1 MKKKLH
7 IDLETYSSVDITS
20 CGSYKYFESLDFEI
34 LLIGYYFEGCGNLGG
49 VKVLD
54 LMAGD
59 YSENFERA
67 LLDPSV
73 ELHAHN
79 ANFERN
85 ALIGYVCRSP
95 AYKGISL
102 TSSDLPIERW
112 HCSAV
117 KAGYCGLPLSLDGVS
132 KALQLGDKGKSSEG
146 KALIKYFSCPVKATK
161 VNGMRTRNFPHHDL
175 EKWGRFKE
183 YCKQDV
189 EAEVEIGRKLRVYE
203 IPETERLN
211 YFLDQK
217 INDRG
222 ILIDL
227 VMAQNAYDID
237 NRFSAELY
245 TLVKE
250 LTGLD
255 NPNSPAQLKE
265 WLQDITGFE
274 IPSLAKGLLPDLI
287 KDANCPEVSKVIG
300 LRQMMSKTSTKKYLA
315 MLNCACSDN
324 RARGLSQFYGANRT
338 GRWAGRLIQMQNLPQ
353 NHLED
358 LEEARACIA
367 SGDYD
372 LITLLY
378 DDIPSILSQLIRTAF
393 VAKEGYTF
401 ADADFSA
408 IEARV
413 IAWLADEKWRMK
425 VFRTHGK
432 IYEASASKMFNVPIE
447 AVTKGS
453 DLRAKGKVAELAL
466 GYQGSIGALKTMG
479 GEKMGLTDPEMETI
493 VKRWRFANPAIV
505 TLWADLES
513 CAMHAMQYKKK
524 VVSIHKGLIFDCDDN
539 ALTIELPSGRKLFY
553 QSPSFTVN
561 QWGKKS
567 IRYKGMDQTTKQWG
581 YVDTY
586 GGKLT
591 ENIIQAIAR
600 DLLADAMIRVDK
612 AGFDI
617 VMHVHDEVVVELL
630 SGVGERHNLA
640 VLCEIMG
647 QEVSWA
653 KGLPLAADGYLTPF
667 YKKD

>member
-1 MKKKLH
+1 MPKKLH
-7 IDLETYSSVDITS
+7 IDIETYSSVDITT

-34 LLIGYYFEGCGNLGG
+34 LMIAYAFDDEPIQI
-49 VKVLD
+49 LD
-54 LMAGD
+54 LAKGD
-59 YSENFERA
+59 DFINFLA
-67 LLDPSV
+67 LHLLNPDI

-85 ALIGYVCRSP
+85 AFHTY
-95 AYKGISL
+95 GIE
-102 TSSDLPIERW
+102 TPIERW

-117 KAGYCGLPLSLDGVS
+117 KAGYCGLPLSLDGAS
-132 KALQLGDKGKSSEG
+132 KALQLGDKGKSAEG
-146 KALIKYFSCPVKATK
+146 KALIKYFSCPVKPTK
-161 VNGMRTRNFPHHDL
+161 VNGMRTRNYPHHDP
-175 EKWGRFKE
+175 EKWERFKD

-189 EAEVEIGRKLRVYE
+189 EAEREIGRRLQAYE
-203 IPETERLN
+203 IPESERLN

-217 INDRG
+217 INDKG

-227 VMAQNAYDID
+227 VMTQNAYDID

-245 TLVKE
+245 TQVKE

-255 NPNSPAQLKE
+255 NPNSPAQLKA
-265 WLQDITGFE
+265 WLQYKTGFE

-287 KDANCPEVSKVIG
+287 KDAKNPEVSKVIG
-300 LRQMMSKTSTKKYLA
+300 LRQMLSKTSTKKYLA
-315 MLNCACSDN
+315 MLNCACNDN
-324 RARGLSQFYGANRT
+324 RAHGLFQFYGANRT

-367 SGDYD
+367 SGDYA
-372 LITLLY
+372 LTTLLY
-378 DDIPSILSQLIRTAF
+378 DDIPSMLSQLIRTAF

-401 ADADFSA
+401 AVADFSA

-425 VFRTHGK
+425 VFNTHGK

-466 GYQGSIGALKTMG
+466 GYQGAIGALKTMG
-479 GEKMGLTDPEMETI
+479 GEKMGLSDPEMETI
-493 VKRWRFANPAIV
+493 VKRWRIANPAIV
-505 TLWADLES
+505 ALWADMES
-513 CAMHAMQYKKK
+513 CAMRAIQYKKK
-524 VVSIHKGLIFDCDDN
+524 VVSIHKGLIFDCDDM

-553 QSPSFTVN
+553 QSPSFTEN
-561 QWGKKS
+561 KWGKQS
-567 IRYKGMDQTTKQWG
+567 IRYKGMDQVTKQWT

-600 DLLADAMIRVDK
+600 DLLADSMLRVDK
-612 AGFDI
+612 AGYDI

-630 SGVGERHNLA
+630 SGIAENHNLA
-640 VLCEIMG
+640 VLCDIMG

-653 KGLPLAADGYLTPF
+653 KGLPLTADGYLTPF

>member
-1 MKKKLH
+1 MPKKLH
-7 IDLETYSSVDITS
+7 IDIETYSSVDITT

-34 LLIGYYFEGCGNLGG
+34 LMIAYAFDDDPIRII
-49 VKVLD
+49 D
-54 LMAGD
+54 LAQGEELP
-59 YSENFERA
+59 YWFAPA
-67 LLDPSV
+67 LRDEDI

-85 ALIGYVCRSP
+85 AFRTYGVD
-95 AYKGISL
+95 
-102 TSSDLPIERW
+102 TPIERW

-117 KAGYCGLPLSLDGVS
+117 KAGYCGLPLSLDGAS
-132 KALQLGDKGKSSEG
+132 KGLQLGDKGKSAEG
-146 KALIKYFSCPVKATK
+146 KALIKYFSCPVKPTK
-161 VNGMRTRNFPHHDL
+161 VNGMRTRNYPHHDP
-175 EKWGRFKE
+175 EKWERFKD

-189 EAEVEIGRKLRVYE
+189 EAEREIGRRLQAYT
-203 IPETERLN
+203 IPQSERLN

-217 INDRG
+217 INDKG

-227 VMAQNAYDID
+227 VMAQNAFDID

-245 TLVKE
+245 AKVQE

-255 NPNSPAQLKE
+255 NPNSPAQLKN
-265 WLQDITGFE
+265 WLQDKTGFE

-287 KDANCPEVSKVIG
+287 KDAKSTEVSKVIG

-315 MLNCACSDN
+315 MLNCACNDN
-324 RARGLSQFYGANRT
+324 RAHGLFQFYGANRT

-353 NHLED
+353 NHLDD
-358 LEEARACIA
+358 LEEARACIS

-372 LITLLY
+372 LTTLLY
-378 DDIPSILSQLIRTAF
+378 DDIPSMLSQLIRTAF

-401 ADADFSA
+401 AVADFSA

-425 VFRTHGK
+425 VFNTHGK

-466 GYQGSIGALKTMG
+466 GYQGAIGALKTMG
-479 GEKMGLTDPEMETI
+479 GEKMGLSDPEMETI
-493 VKRWRFANPAIV
+493 VRKWRLANPAIV
-505 TLWADLES
+505 ALWADLES
-513 CAMHAMQYKKK
+513 CAMRAIKAKKK
-524 VVSIHKGLIFDCDDN
+524 IVSIHKGIIFDCDDM
-539 ALTIELPSGRKLFY
+539 ALTITLPSGRSLFY
-553 QSPSFTVN
+553 QSPSFTEN
-561 QWGKKS
+561 KWGKQS

-581 YVDTY
+581 WVDTY

-591 ENIIQAIAR
+591 ENIIQAVAR
-600 DLLADAMIRVDK
+600 DLLADSMLRVDA
-612 AGFDI
+612 AGFAI
-617 VMHVHDEVVVELL
+617 VMHVHDEVVVEVPILKEYYKTVDL
-630 SGVGERHNLA
+630 DRICA
-640 VLCEIMG
+640 IMG
-647 QEVSWA
+647 EEVSWA
-653 KGLPLAADGYLTPF
+653 KGLPLTADGYLTPF

>member
-1 MKKKLH
+1 MQKKLH
-7 IDLETYSSVDITS
+7 IDIETYSSVDITT

-34 LLIGYYFEGCGNLGG
+34 LMIAYAFDEDPIQM
-49 VKVLD
+49 LD
-54 LMAGD
+54 LAKGD
-59 YSENFERA
+59 DFINFLA
-67 LLDPSV
+67 PHLLNPEI

-85 ALIGYVCRSP
+85 AFRTY
-95 AYKGISL
+95 GIE
-102 TSSDLPIERW
+102 TPINRW

-117 KAGYCGLPLSLDGVS
+117 KAGYCGLPLSLDGAS
-132 KALQLGDKGKSSEG
+132 KALQLGDKGKSAEG
-146 KALIKYFSCPVKATK
+146 KALIKYFSCPVKPTK
-161 VNGMRTRNFPHHDL
+161 VNGMRTRNYPHHDP
-175 EKWGRFKE
+175 EKWERFKD

-189 EAEVEIGRKLRVYE
+189 EAEREIGRKLQAYE
-203 IPETERLN
+203 IPESERLN

-217 INDRG
+217 INDKG

-227 VMAQNAYDID
+227 AMAQNAYDID

-245 TLVKE
+245 TQVKK

-255 NPNSPAQLKE
+255 NPNSPTQLKA
-265 WLQDITGFE
+265 WLQDKTGFE

-287 KDANCPEVSKVIG
+287 KDAKSPEVSEVIG

-315 MLNCACSDN
+315 MLNCACNDN
-324 RARGLSQFYGANRT
+324 RAHGLFQFYGANRT

-372 LITLLY
+372 LTTLLY
-378 DDIPSILSQLIRTAF
+378 DDIPSMLSQLIRTAF
-393 VAKEGYTF
+393 VAKEGHTF
-401 ADADFSA
+401 AVADFSA

-413 IAWLADEKWRMK
+413 IAWLANEQWRMK
-425 VFRTHGK
+425 VFNTHGK

-466 GYQGSIGALKTMG
+466 GYQGAIGALKTMG
-479 GEKMGLTDPEMETI
+479 GEKMGLSDPEMETI
-493 VKRWRFANPAIV
+493 VKRWRLANPAIV
-505 TLWADLES
+505 ALWADMES
-513 CAMHAMQYKKK
+513 CAMHAIQFKKK
-524 VVSIHKGLIFDCDDN
+524 VVSIHKGLIFDCDDM

-553 QSPSFTVN
+553 QSPSFTEN
-561 QWGKKS
+561 QWGRKS
-567 IRYKGMDQTTKQWG
+567 IRYKGMDQTTKQWT

-600 DLLADAMIRVDK
+600 DLLADSMLRVDK
-612 AGFDI
+612 AGFNI
-617 VMHVHDEVVVELL
+617 VLHVHDELANEVPI
-630 SGVGERHNLA
+630 VGQEQALK
-640 VLCEIMG
+640 EICDVMG
-647 QEVSWA
+647 EEVSWA
-653 KGLPLAADGYLTPF
+653 KGLPLTADGYLTPF

>member
-1 MKKKLH
+1 MPKKLH
-7 IDLETYSSVDITS
+7 IDIETYSSIDITT

-34 LLIGYYFEGCGNLGG
+34 LMIAYAFDDEPIQIVDLSEGYILPRSFRDAM
-49 VKVLD
+49 LD
-54 LMAGD
+54 ED
-59 YSENFERA
+59 I
-67 LLDPSV
+67 

-85 ALIGYVCRSP
+85 AFRTY
-95 AYKGISL
+95 GIE
-102 TSSDLPIERW
+102 TPIERW

-117 KAGYCGLPLSLDGVS
+117 KAGYCGLPLSLDGAS
-132 KALQLGDKGKSSEG
+132 KALQLGDKGKSAEG

-161 VNGMRTRNFPHHDL
+161 VNGMRTRNYPHHDP
-175 EKWGRFKE
+175 EKWERFKD

-189 EAEVEIGRKLRVYE
+189 EAEREIGLKLQAYE

-217 INDRG
+217 INDKG

-227 VMAQNAYDID
+227 LMAQNAYDID
-237 NRFSAELY
+237 NRFSAALY
-245 TLVKE
+245 AKVKE

-255 NPNSPAQLKE
+255 NPNSPTQLKN
-265 WLQDITGFE
+265 WLQVKTGFE
-274 IPSLAKGLLPDLI
+274 IPSLAKGFLPDLI
-287 KDANCPEVSKVIG
+287 KDAKSPEVTQVIG
-300 LRQMMSKTSTKKYLA
+300 LRQMLSKTSTKKYLA
-315 MLNCACSDN
+315 MLNCACKDN
-324 RARGLSQFYGANRT
+324 RAHGLFQFYGANRT

-358 LEEARACIA
+358 LEEARAVIA

-372 LITLLY
+372 LTTLLY
-378 DDIPSILSQLIRTAF
+378 DDIPSILSQLIRTTF
-393 VAKEGYTF
+393 VAKEGHTF
-401 ADADFSA
+401 AVADFSA

-413 IAWLADEKWRMK
+413 IAWLANEAWRMK
-425 VFRTHGK
+425 VFNTHGK

-466 GYQGSIGALKTMG
+466 GYQGSVGALKQMG
-479 GEKMGLTDPEMETI
+479 GEKMGLSEPEMETI
-493 VKRWRFANPAIV
+493 VRKWRLANPAIV
-505 TLWADLES
+505 ALWGDLES
-513 CAMHAMQYKKK
+513 CAMRAIQAKKR
-524 VVSIHKGLIFDCDDN
+524 VVSIHKGLIFDCDDM

-553 QSPSFTVN
+553 QSPSFTEN
-561 QWGKKS
+561 QWGRKS

-600 DLLADAMIRVDK
+600 DLLADAMRRVDK
-612 AGFDI
+612 AGFGI
-617 VMHVHDEVVVELL
+617 VLHVHDELVVELL
-630 SGVGERHNLA
+630 AGVAENHNLE
-640 VLCEIMG
+640 VICSIMADADPVYNG
-647 QEVSWA
+647 M
-653 KGLPLAADGYLTPF
+653 PFTADGYLTPF

>member
-1 MKKKLH
+1 MIAYAFDDGPIQI
-7 IDLETYSSVDITS
+7 IDLAQGDNFPRVFLDAMLDEDI
-20 CGSYKYFESLDFEI
+20 
-34 LLIGYYFEGCGNLGG
+34 
-49 VKVLD
+49 
-54 LMAGD
+54 
-59 YSENFERA
+59 
-67 LLDPSV
+67 

-85 ALIGYVCRSP
+85 AFRTY
-95 AYKGISL
+95 GIE
-102 TSSDLPIERW
+102 TPIERW

-117 KAGYCGLPLSLDGVS
+117 KAGYCGLPLSLDGAS
-132 KALQLGDKGKSSEG
+132 KALQLGDKGKSADG
-146 KALIKYFSCPVKATK
+146 KALIKYFSCPVKPTK
-161 VNGMRTRNFPHHDL
+161 VNGMRTRNYPHHDL
-175 EKWGRFKE
+175 EKWERFKD

-189 EAEVEIGRKLRVYE
+189 EAEREIGRKLQAYA

-227 VMAQNAYDID
+227 VIAQNAYDID
-237 NRFSAELY
+237 NRFSADLY
-245 TLVKE
+245 EQVKQ
-250 LTGLD
+250 LTGLE
-255 NPNSPAQLKE
+255 NPNSPAQLKN
-265 WLQDITGFE
+265 WLQEKTGLQ

-287 KDANCPEVSKVIG
+287 KDANNAEVSKVIG

-315 MLNCACSDN
+315 MLNCACDDN
-324 RARGLSQFYGANRT
+324 RAHGLFQFYGANRT

-353 NHLED
+353 NHIDELQ
-358 LEEARACIA
+358 EARDCIA

-372 LITLLY
+372 QTTIMY
-378 DDIPSILSQLIRTAF
+378 NDVPSLLSQLIRTAF
-393 VAKEGYTF
+393 VAKEGHTF
-401 ADADFSA
+401 AVADFSA

-413 IAWLADEKWRMK
+413 IAWLANESWRMK
-425 VFRTHGK
+425 VFNTHGK

-466 GYQGSIGALKTMG
+466 GYQGAVGALKTMG
-479 GEKMGLTDPEMETI
+479 GEKMGLSESEMETI
-493 VKRWRFANPAIV
+493 VRKWRLANPAIV
-505 TLWADLES
+505 ALWADLES
-513 CAMHAMQYKKK
+513 CAMRAIEAKKRI
-524 VVSIHKGLIFDCDDN
+524 VSIHKGLIFECDDMV
-539 ALTIELPSGRKLFY
+539 LTIELPSGRKLFY
-553 QSPSFTVN
+553 QSPGFTVN

-600 DLLADAMIRVDK
+600 DLLADAMRRVDK
-612 AGFDI
+612 AGFEI
-617 VMHVHDEVVVELL
+617 VLHVHDELVVEVEANENTEMYLDHICTVMADADHVYN
-630 SGVGERHNLA
+630 G
-640 VLCEIMG
+640 M
-647 QEVSWA
+647 
-653 KGLPLAADGYLTPF
+653 PFTADGYLTPF

>member
-1 MKKKLH
+1 MPKQLH
-7 IDLETYSSVDITS
+7 LDIETYSSVDITT

-34 LLIGYYFEGCGNLGG
+34 LMIAYAFDNEPIQI
-49 VKVLD
+49 LD
-54 LMAGD
+54 LAKGED
-59 YSENFERA
+59 FINFLA
-67 LLDPSV
+67 PHLLNP
-73 ELHAHN
+73 EIQLHAHN

-85 ALIGYVCRSP
+85 AFRTY
-95 AYKGISL
+95 GIE
-102 TSSDLPIERW
+102 TPIERW

-117 KAGYCGLPLSLDGVS
+117 KAGYCGLPLSLDGAS
-132 KALQLGDKGKSSEG
+132 KALQLGDKGKSAEG
-146 KALIKYFSCPVKATK
+146 KALIKYFSCPVKPTK
-161 VNGMRTRNFPHHDL
+161 VNGMRTRNYPHHDP
-175 EKWGRFKE
+175 EKWERFKD

-189 EAEVEIGRKLRVYE
+189 EAEREIGQRLSGYT
-203 IPETERLN
+203 IPLSERLN

-217 INDRG
+217 INDKG

-227 VMAQNAYDID
+227 VMAQNAFGID

-245 TLVKE
+245 TQVKE

-255 NPNSPAQLKE
+255 NPNSPAQLKN
-265 WLQDITGFE
+265 WLQDKTGFE

-287 KDANCPEVSKVIG
+287 KDAKSPEVSKVIG

-315 MLNCACSDN
+315 MLNCACNDN
-324 RARGLSQFYGANRT
+324 RAHGLFQFYGANRT

-353 NHLED
+353 NHLDD

-372 LITLLY
+372 LTTLLY
-378 DDIPSILSQLIRTAF
+378 DDIPSMLSQLIRTAF
-393 VAKEGYTF
+393 VAKEGHTF
-401 ADADFSA
+401 AVADFSA

-425 VFRTHGK
+425 VFNTHGK

-466 GYQGSIGALKTMG
+466 GYQGAVGALKTMG
-479 GEKMGLTDPEMETI
+479 GEKMGLSDIEMDTI
-493 VKRWRFANPAIV
+493 VKKWRKANPAIV
-505 TLWADLES
+505 ALWADLES
-513 CAMHAMQYKKK
+513 CAMRAIQTKKK
-524 VVSIHKGLIFDCDDN
+524 VISQYKNIEFDCN
-539 ALTIELPSGRKLFY
+539 EEVMTIKLPSGRSLFY
-553 QSPSFTVN
+553 REPSFTVN
-561 QWGKKS
+561 KWDKKS
-567 IRYKGMDQTTKQWG
+567 IRYKGMDQTTKQWT

-600 DLLADAMIRVDK
+600 DLLADAMLRADK
-612 AGFDI
+612 AGFEI
-617 VMHVHDEVVVELL
+617 VLHVHDEVVCEVPEEVSYYQLDDL
-630 SGVGERHNLA
+630 CAILGE
-640 VLCEIMG
+640 
-647 QEVSWA
+647 EVSWA
-653 KGLPLAADGYLTPF
+653 KGLPLTADGYVTPF

>member
-1 MKKKLH
+1 M
-7 IDLETYSSVDITS
+7 ETYSSVDITT

-34 LLIGYYFEGCGNLGG
+34 LMIAYAFDNDPIRIVDLSKSDDIPPH
-49 VKVLD
+49 VL
-54 LMAGD
+54 L
-59 YSENFERA
+59 A
-67 LLDPSV
+67 LTDSNI

-85 ALIGYVCRSP
+85 AFRTY
-95 AYKGISL
+95 GIE
-102 TSSDLPIERW
+102 TQIERW

-117 KAGYCGLPLSLDGVS
+117 KAGYCGLPLSLDGAS
-132 KALQLGDKGKSSEG
+132 KALQLGDKGKSAEG

-161 VNGMRTRNFPHHDL
+161 VNGMRTRNYPHHDP
-175 EKWGRFKE
+175 EKWERFKD

-189 EAEVEIGRKLRVYE
+189 EAEREIGRKLQAYE

-211 YFLDQK
+211 YCLDQK
-217 INDRG
+217 INDKG

-237 NRFSAELY
+237 NVFSAALY
-245 TLVKE
+245 AKVKE

-255 NPNSPAQLKE
+255 NPNSPTQLKN
-265 WLQDITGFE
+265 WLQDKTGFE

-287 KDANCPEVSKVIG
+287 KDAKNPVVTQVIG

-315 MLNCACSDN
+315 MLNCACNDN
-324 RARGLSQFYGANRT
+324 RAHGLFQFYGANRT

-372 LITLLY
+372 LTTLLY
-378 DDIPSILSQLIRTAF
+378 DGIPSILSQLIRTTF
-393 VAKEGYTF
+393 VAKEGHTF
-401 ADADFSA
+401 AVADFSA

-413 IAWLADEKWRMK
+413 IAWLANEAWRMK
-425 VFRTHGK
+425 VFNTHGK

-466 GYQGSIGALKTMG
+466 GYQGAIGALKTMG
-479 GEKMGLTDPEMETI
+479 GEKMGLSEPEMETI
-493 VKRWRFANPAIV
+493 VKRWRQANPSIV
-505 TLWADLES
+505 ALWGDMES
-513 CAMHAMQYKKK
+513 CAMRAIQFKKK
-524 VVSIHKGLIFDCDDN
+524 VVSIHKGLIFECDDMV
-539 ALTIELPSGRKLFY
+539 LTIELPSGRKLFY
-553 QSPSFTVN
+553 QSPSFTEN
-561 QWGKKS
+561 QWGRKS

-600 DLLADAMIRVDK
+600 DLLADAMRRVDK
-612 AGFDI
+612 AGFTI
-617 VMHVHDEVVVELL
+617 VMHVHDEVVCEID
-630 SGVGERHNLA
+630 SFTGVKLENI
-640 VLCEIMG
+640 CEIMADADPVYSG
-647 QEVSWA
+647 M
-653 KGLPLAADGYLTPF
+653 PFTADGYLTPF

>member
-1 MKKKLH
+1 MPKKLH
-7 IDLETYSSVDITS
+7 LDIETYSSVDITT

-34 LLIGYYFEGCGNLGG
+34 LMIAYAFDDEPIRII
-49 VKVLD
+49 D
-54 LMAGD
+54 LAQED
-59 YSENFERA
+59 DIPPHI
-67 LLDPSV
+67 LLAFKDSNI

-85 ALIGYVCRSP
+85 AFRTC
-95 AYKGISL
+95 GID
-102 TSSDLPIERW
+102 TQIERW

-117 KAGYCGLPLSLDGVS
+117 KAGYCGLPLSLDGAS
-132 KALQLGDKGKSSEG
+132 KALQLGDKGKSAEG
-146 KALIKYFSCPVKATK
+146 KALIKYFSCPVKPTK
-161 VNGMRTRNFPHHDL
+161 VNGMRTRNYPHHDP
-175 EKWGRFKE
+175 EKWERFKD

-189 EAEVEIGRKLRVYE
+189 EAEREIGQRLSGYT
-203 IPETERLN
+203 IPPSERLN

-217 INDRG
+217 INDKG

-245 TLVKE
+245 TQVKE

-255 NPNSPAQLKE
+255 NPNSPAQLKN
-265 WLQDITGFE
+265 WLQDKTGFE

-287 KDANCPEVSKVIG
+287 KDAKSPEVSKVIG

-315 MLNCACSDN
+315 MLNCACNDN
-324 RARGLSQFYGANRT
+324 RAHGLFQFYGANRT

-353 NHLED
+353 NHLDKEED
-358 LEEARACIA
+358 LEKGIVADPTGLIDARNTIA

-372 LITLLY
+372 LTTLLY
-378 DDIPSILSQLIRTAF
+378 DDIPSTLSQLIRTAF

-401 ADADFSA
+401 AVADFSA

-413 IAWLADEKWRMK
+413 IAWLANEQWRMK
-425 VFRTHGK
+425 VFNTHGK

-466 GYQGSIGALKTMG
+466 GYQGAIGALKTMG
-479 GEKMGLTDPEMETI
+479 GEKMGLSDPEMETI
-493 VKRWRFANPAIV
+493 VKRWRIANPAIV
-505 TLWADLES
+505 ALWTDMES
-513 CAMHAMQYKKK
+513 CAMRAIQYKKK
-524 VVSIHKGLIFDCDDN
+524 VISIHKGLIFDCDDM

-553 QSPSFTVN
+553 QSPSFTEN
-561 QWGKKS
+561 QWGRKS
-567 IRYKGMDQTTKQWG
+567 IRYKGMDQTTKQWT

-600 DLLADAMIRVDK
+600 DLLADSMLRVDA
-612 AGFDI
+612 AGFEI
-617 VMHVHDEVVVELL
+617 VMHVHDEVVVE
-630 SGVGERHNLA
+630 SYDRAGVENLKRI
-640 VLCEIMG
+640 CDIMG
-647 QEVSWA
+647 EEVIWA
-653 KGLPLAADGYLTPF
+653 KGLPLTADGYLTPF